1 MEVIVA
7 DSSVL
12 IDHLRGKESSR
23 QALRAARSGGA
34 RVRASV
40 LTRTELLVG
49 MRAYQKRLTQRLV
62 DEIEWIAVDEWIAD
76 RAGELGRRYRASH
89 HGIGV
94 IDLVIAATVESE
106 QGRLWTS
113 NVKHFPM
120 FESLE
125 APY

>member
-1 MEVIVA
+1 MIVV

-23 QALRAARSGGA
+23 QALWSARSGGA
-34 RVRASV
+34 RVQASV

-49 MRAYQKRLTQRLV
+49 MRAHQKRLTRRLV

-89 HGIGV
+89 PGLGL
-94 IDLVIAATVESE
+94 IDLVIAATAESVRG
-106 QGRLWTS
+106 QLWTS

-120 FESLE
+120 FENLE
-125 APY
+125 PPY